1 MGRQIRLLAKVQLVN
16 LFGINEVRHTKDKK
30 KQARFV
36 GLGVL
41 WLFLVLMIIFYVAAF
56 SFGFVLLGMEE
67 IVPMYLFAIT
77 SLIILFFS
85 IFKAG
90 SVIFQMN
97 TYEIL
102 VSLPVSKAAIVV
114 SRFLTMYV
122 TNLLLAFLVMLPG
135 TVVYGVMMRPGMS
148 FYLYSILGTLFL
160 PLLPL
165 TIATALGAGITAA
178 SSRMRHR
185 GLVYAG
191 LTLVVALGLVVISM
205 VFSGNV
211 EQINVEMIKNLAS
224 TLGNQIGSM
233 YPPAIWFSDAVVYGK
248 TSGFLLLAGSSGLVF
263 AVLIVLLQKYF
274 QKICSALNATS
285 AKNNYKMT
293 KLSSSS
299 PLAALWKREL
309 KRYFASGIYV
319 SNTSIGYIPMA
330 IMGVAL
336 FFVGTEKIEETM
348 QLPGIVTKALPLLY
362 GFCAVMMPTTSCAVS
377 MEGKQWWIAQ
387 TLPVKTRDI
396 WNSKLLVN
404 LTIAFP
410 FYIVAVLF
418 GVLAVKPSLM
428 DGIWL
433 GVVPLV
439 YILFSAVAGLAVN
452 LAMPVLDWENE
463 TNVVKQSASTLV
475 SMLAGFAGLIPPM
488 ICIFA
493 FPGISGQMIYLL
505 TTVILLG
512 VTAVLHL
519 SNMKKSVILNR

>member
-1 MGRQIRLLAKVQLVN
+1 MGRQIRLLAKIQLIN

-36 GLGVL
+36 GLGVI
-41 WLFLVLMIIFYVAAF
+41 WLLLVLMVIFYVAAF
-56 SFGFVLLGMEE
+56 AFGFVLLGMEE
-67 IVPMYLFAIT
+67 VVPMYLYAVT

-85 IFKAG
+85 LFKAG

-135 TVVYGVMMRPGMS
+135 TVVYGVLVQPGVS
-148 FYLYSILGTLFL
+148 FYLYSIMGTLVL

-165 TIATALGAGITAA
+165 TIATALGAGITAV
-178 SSRMRHR
+178 SSRMRSK

-191 LTLVVALGLVVISM
+191 LTLVLALGAIVVSM
-205 VFSGNV
+205 LFSGNV
-211 EQINVEMIKNLAS
+211 EQLNEEIIKNLAS
-224 TLGNQIGSM
+224 MIGNQIGSM
-233 YPPAIWFSDAVVYGK
+233 YPPAIWFSDAAVDGRA
-248 TSGFLLLAGSSGLVF
+248 SGFLLLAGCS
-263 AVLIVLLQKYF
+263 VLIFTGLIALLQKYF

-285 AKNNYKMT
+285 ARNNYKMT

-319 SNTSIGYIPMA
+319 SNTSIGYILMA

-336 FFVGTEKIEETM
+336 FFVGTEKIEETL
-348 QLPGIVTKALPLLY
+348 QLPGIVTRALPLMY

-387 TLPVKTRDI
+387 TLPIKTRDI

-410 FYIVAVLF
+410 FYIVAVIF
-418 GVLAVKPSLM
+418 GVLAVKPSLV

-433 GVVPLV
+433 VAVPFV
-439 YILFSAVAGLAVN
+439 YILFSAVAGLTIN

-463 TNVVKQSASTLV
+463 TNVVKQSASTLI
-475 SMLAGFAGLIPPM
+475 SMLAGFAGLIPPA
-488 ICIFA
+488 ICLFIFPA
-493 FPGISGQMIYLL
+493 GSEQAVYLL

-512 VTAVLHL
+512 ITTLLHL
-519 SNMKKSVILNR
+519 SNMKKGVIF